1 MNRRQLAFIVLVNAV
16 VSLAIALGV
25 AWAVEARRPDPEELA
40 ALYTPMA
47 LQAASATATP
57 ASVAIAS
64 PPPISAVVDTVATPS
79 VADVAAPDVITEA
92 VEPTTTPPPT
102 LSPDEGEL
110 YIVQA
115 GDSLLAIAERFG
127 VTMDQIMVA
136 NGLKDANFLFSGQR
150 LMIPFAE
157 GQTSF
162 PPTATPAATPVNG
175 GAPASSSPGLQ
186 IQTIDAPG
194 NLLNEAVLI
203 VNESD
208 LAFNLQG
215 WRLEHE
221 NGLAYT
227 FGSIQLFSGSSVWVH
242 SSTGADT
249 TIALYWKQPAPVWT
263 VGSTAR
269 LLNPQGE
276 VVVSYTVQ

>member
-1 MNRRQLAFIVLVNAV
+1 MNRRQLAFIVLVNAL

-40 ALYTPMA
+40 ALYTPIT
-47 LQAASATATP
+47 LPVSSATDTP
-57 ASVAIAS
+57 ISVAIAS
-64 PPPISAVVDTVATPS
+64 PPPVSAVVDIVTTPS
-79 VADVAAPDVITEA
+79 GAEVAVPDVITQA
-92 VEPTTTPPPT
+92 AEPTTTPPPT

-127 VTMDQIMVA
+127 VTMDQIMLA

-175 GAPASSSPGLQ
+175 SPSTSPGLQ

-215 WRLEHE
+215 WQLAHE
-221 NGLAYT
+221 NGTAYT
-227 FGSIQLFSGSSVWVH
+227 FGNIQLFSGSSVWVH
-242 SSTGADT
+242 SNTGADT
-249 TIALYWKQPAPVWT
+249 TIALYWKQPAPVWA

-269 LLNPQGE
+269 LINPQGE
-276 VVVSYTVQ
+276 VVFSYIVQ